1 MFWEAEEIFSP
12 GEARNHSCRQR
23 KPLVFWWAT
32 AEGHLQSSHSTKA
45 SRTLPNLGFGG
56 GY

>member
-23 KPLVFWWAT
+23 KPLVFWWAI
-32 AEGHLQSSHSTKA
+32 AEGHLQSSYSTKA
-45 SRTLPNLGFGG
+45 SRTLPNLGFSG